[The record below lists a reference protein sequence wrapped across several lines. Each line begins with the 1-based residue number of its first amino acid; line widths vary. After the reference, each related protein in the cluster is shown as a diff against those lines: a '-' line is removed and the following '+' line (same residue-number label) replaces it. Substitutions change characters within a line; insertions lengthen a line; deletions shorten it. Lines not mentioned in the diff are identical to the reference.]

1 MRSVVIVY
9 GISKQENTTGVIER
23 DVAFLGASYFRVR
36 AARPSGIR
44 SFNAWTP
51 HHTCPINTAFPTLL
65 HSAYFNHSI
74 FCLYTVFTVTQ

>member
-44 SFNAWTP
+44 NKV
-51 HHTCPINTAFPTLL
+51 L
-65 HSAYFNHSI
+65 
-74 FCLYTVFTVTQ
+74 